1 MIFGV
6 FIVKERAEKGYK
18 TDSENIPKQK
28 AEKTA
33 DILSSQAFI
42 LSSEFEKRLTHLS
55 ELSSYI
61 SNTVNTTCET
71 DDPNKYL
78 DTLFLELNSYAS
90 TFNFHSEL
98 LPENKKTVLSALNSL
113 YDFDRAVLAKS
124 IARRWEEKHG
134 ESMNILQLLNGSEF
148 LSGRISYVKSRYSD
162 KAFDVFE
169 SLVDESKVLYA
180 KNFQSVC
187 EDIIHGFAQYGILPL
202 SDMQGAIETV
212 NRLLSAYEL
221 KICAVCDITTQ
232 EDSAARFALVSDKI
246 CVNLEEEN
254 RYFSFSFNSSEPYKM
269 QSALYTSELC
279 GLSLY
284 DMKVTPSYSGSA
296 NYRLTFRENS
306 GDLIAL
312 LVYLKLFL
320 PQFVI
325 NGIYFEI

>member
-1 MIFGV
+1 M
-6 FIVKERAEKGYK
+6 KERAEKGYK
-18 TDSENIPKQK
+18 ADSENIQKQK

-33 DILSSQAFI
+33 DILSSQAFV

-61 SNTVNTTCET
+61 SNAVSITDQP
-71 DDPNKYL
+71 DDPNEYL
-78 DTLFLELNSYAS
+78 DIIFDELNSYGSA
-90 TFNFHSEL
+90 FNFHSEL
-98 LPENKKTVLSALNSL
+98 LPENKKTISGALNSL
-113 YDFDRAVLAKS
+113 YDLDRAVLAKS

-134 ESMNILQLLNGSEF
+134 ESMNIIQLSNGSEF
-148 LSGRISYVKSRYSD
+148 SSGRISYVKSRYSD
-162 KAFDVFE
+162 KAFDALE

-180 KNFQSVC
+180 KNFQAVC
-187 EDIIHGFAQYGILPL
+187 EDIIQGFAQYGILPL
-202 SDMQGAIETV
+202 SDMQGTIETV

-221 KICAVCDITTQ
+221 KICAVCDIITQ
-232 EDSAARFALVSDKI
+232 EDSTARFALISDKI
-246 CVNLEEEN
+246 CVNLEAEN

-269 QSALYTSELC
+269 QSVLFASELY

-296 NYRLTFRENS
+296 NYKLTFRENS
-306 GDLIAL
+306 GDLTSL

-320 PQFVI
+320 SQFLI